1 MNGIST
7 KEEEIDKKMTQVLFA
22 GFPQKISYKSRRVLQ
37 YPPSFNRL
45 VHSFT
50 IFCIRKRTRKNIKAS
65 IPFSTCYMKSGI
77 CCSHSEAYIML
88 TLSKK
93 EEQQRQQQ
101 AKNGYWQNE
110 LYSLGIEPKEK
121 KEFNDKE
128 ENENLSDNIK
138 QAMFQDYKLAYS
150 EKGDAHTEEANSTVT
165 VG

>member
-22 GFPQKISYKSRRVLQ
+22 GFPQKISYKSRGFYNIHQASIDWSIHLL
-37 YPPSFNRL
+37 F
-45 VHSFT
+45 
-50 IFCIRKRTRKNIKAS
+50 FCIRKRTRKNIKAS

-93 EEQQRQQQ
+93 EEEQLQQQ

-110 LYSLGIEPKEK
+110 LLSLGIEPKEK

-128 ENENLSDNIK
+128 ENENLSDIIK
-138 QAMFQDYKLAYS
+138 QAMFQDYKVAYS
-150 EKGDAHTEEANSTVT
+150 DKGDARIEEVKSTVT